1 MSETQSNLWERI
13 LQTNRELKEAKD
25 VLVKWEK
32 QILLRVLIL
41 QFKKEMGEERYRN
54 FLDSS
59 RHLLAH

>member
-13 LQTNRELKEAKD
+13 LQTNRELKESKD
-25 VLVKWEK
+25 VLIKWEK
-32 QILLRVLIL
+32 QILMRVLIL

>member
-13 LQTNRELKEAKD
+13 LQTNRELKESKD

-32 QILLRVLIL
+32 QILMRVLIL
-41 QFKKEMGEERYRN
+41 KFKKEMGEERYRN